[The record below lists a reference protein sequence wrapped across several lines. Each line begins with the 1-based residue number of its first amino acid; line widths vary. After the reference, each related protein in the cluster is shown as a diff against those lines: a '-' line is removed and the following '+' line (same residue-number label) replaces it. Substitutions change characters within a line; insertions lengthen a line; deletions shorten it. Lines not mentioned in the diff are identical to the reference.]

1 MSMRHIRKLLEKG
14 FLAAILAIGGYAA
27 AAETT
32 VAYQEPT
39 PIPQASPEGGKEQQ
53 QPRHHHKGHFRG
65 GHIVKDTAE
74 LLGVEPKV
82 LIEDLKQGKSL
93 LQVVQARKG
102 WSEAEY
108 VQKLTAVVTGHID
121 KAAAEGRLSPEKAA
135 TMKMELP
142 VKLKKI
148 VNRTW
153 KSSSKE
159 HPVTDY
165 RSNNTILWH
174 KAD

>member
-1 MSMRHIRKLLEKG
+1 MRHIRKLLEKG
-14 FLAAILAIGGYAA
+14 FLAAVIAVGGYAA
-27 AAETT
+27 IAETAL
-32 VAYQEPT
+32 AYHEPT
-39 PIPQASPEGGKEQQ
+39 AIPEASPRGEKEQQ
-53 QPRHHHKGHFRG
+53 KPHHHHKGHFRG

-108 VQKLTAVVTGHID
+108 VQKLTVVVTGHID
-121 KAAAEGRLSPEKAA
+121 KAAADGRLSKEKAE

-153 KSSSKE
+153 KNSSKE

-165 RSNNTILWH
+165 RNNNTILWH